1 VHDASAPLPIV
12 ILISGNGSNLQAII
26 DETARKAL
34 PVEIRAV
41 ISNNPSAF
49 GLERA
54 RRAGIPALVLDHKT
68 FPGRDAFDAALQ
80 TMIDRFEPA
89 LVVLAGFMRILGP
102 GFVTH
107 YLGRMINIHPSLL
120 PALPGLDTHNRA
132 LGTGMREH
140 GASVHF
146 VTNELDGGPVII
158 QARVPILPDDNVK
171 TLAQRVLMQEHHIYP
186 LAIRWFAQGRLQL
199 DHEHNQVV
207 LDGTPLTSPVDYTDA
222 DNNPQTRHADP
233 Q

>member
-1 VHDASAPLPIV
+1 MHDASARLPIV
-12 ILISGNGSNLQAII
+12 VLISGSGSNLQAII
-26 DETARKAL
+26 DAVAGKAL

-41 ISNNPSAF
+41 ISNNPNAF

-54 RRAGIPALVLDHKT
+54 RRAGIPALVLDHKS
-68 FPGRDAFDAALQ
+68 FPGRDAFDTALQ

-107 YLGRMINIHPSLL
+107 YLGRMLNIHPSLL
-120 PALPGLDTHNRA
+120 PTLPGLDTHNRA
-132 LGTGMREH
+132 LETGMREH

-158 QARVPILPDDNVK
+158 QARVPIIPDDNVK

-186 LAIRWFAQGRLQL
+186 LAIHWFAEGQLQL
-199 DHEHNQVV
+199 DQEHNQVV
-207 LDGTPLTSPVDYTDA
+207 LDGTLLTSPVDYTDA
-222 DNNPQTRHADP
+222 DNDPQTTRPDP

>member
-1 VHDASAPLPIV
+1 MHDASAPLPIV
-12 ILISGNGSNLQAII
+12 VLISGSGSNLQAII
-26 DETARKAL
+26 DAAARKTP

-41 ISNNPSAF
+41 ISNNPNAF

-68 FPGRDAFDAALQ
+68 FPGRDAFDTALQ

-107 YLGRMINIHPSLL
+107 YLGRMLNIHPSLL
-120 PALPGLDTHNRA
+120 PALPGLDTHSRA

-146 VTNELDGGPVII
+146 VTNELDGGPVIV
-158 QARVPILPDDNVK
+158 QTRVPILPDDNVK
-171 TLAQRVLMQEHHIYP
+171 TLAHRVLEQEHRIYP
-186 LAIRWFAQGRLQL
+186 LAIHWFAEGRLQL
-199 DHEHNQVV
+199 DHERNQVV
-207 LDGTPLTSPVDYTDA
+207 LDGTRLTSPVDYTDA
-222 DNNPQTRHADP
+222 DNNPHDP